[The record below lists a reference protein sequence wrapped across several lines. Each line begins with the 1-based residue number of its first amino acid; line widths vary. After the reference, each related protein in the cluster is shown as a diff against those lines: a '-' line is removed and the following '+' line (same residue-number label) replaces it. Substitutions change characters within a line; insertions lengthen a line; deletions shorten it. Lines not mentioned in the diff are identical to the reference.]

1 MKKTVKSVLLRC
13 SLLQL
18 LAVKLYEYDVRSQLS
33 DCTNNPVK
41 NVINCNKKLVEKT
54 IFSSSWGAKNK

>member
-41 NVINCNKKLVEKT
+41 NLINCHKKTCRKKYFFQQLGRQK
-54 IFSSSWGAKNK
+54 